1 VSPTDRNSVWADAL
15 LQELARSGVREL
27 CVAPGS
33 RSTPLVLA
41 AARADAFRLRVFLDE
56 RSAAFFALG
65 VGKGSGMPAAVVTTS
80 GTAVANLLPAV
91 VEACQS
97 ETPLLLLTADRPHHL
112 RDSDANQAIS
122 QPGIFGA
129 FTRAAWDL
137 PQPRVDG
144 PALLHLRAV
153 ADRAVAA
160 ALGAPAGPVHLNLPF
175 DKPLEPSE
183 DAGDVPPDFPESQ
196 ALALQGRDAAPLVRI
211 SRRRAAASE
220 SELERLA
227 DLIDAAERPVLVAG
241 IAAEPGRL
249 GPVATRFAAA
259 CGMPL
264 LADPLSGARFGPSH
278 GSARIAG
285 YDLFLR
291 DAEIRERLRP
301 DLVLRLGAAPTSASL
316 LRWLGEAGG
325 AVQVVVDDGG
335 RWKDHQNTASLYV
348 AADGPNT
355 LESLMSR
362 VGAPA
367 PLSWRRRWDV
377 VDRAAARGAWA
388 APGPRHEGHV
398 AAAVVD
404 GVESGDVLFV
414 SSSMPIRDVDAY
426 GAPREEGPGVFGNR
440 GASGI
445 DGIVS
450 TAAGVAAGT
459 GLRTVV
465 LLGDLALLH
474 DTNGLLSVREEGVE
488 LVLVVVN
495 NDGGGIFHM
504 LPVREFEPPFTE
516 LFATPHGL
524 DLAHLARLH
533 GLPHTRVESLDGVEE
548 ALRVGLRGRG
558 SRMIEVL
565 TDREANRIG
574 HQAAVVAA
582 TTAARDALEEW
593 DGEEGRTTD
602 EEKEART

>member
-1 VSPTDRNSVWADAL
+1 V
-15 LQELARSGVREL
+15 
-27 CVAPGS
+27 
-33 RSTPLVLA
+33 
-41 AARADAFRLRVFLDE
+41 RVFLDE

-65 VGKGSGMPAAVVTTS
+65 VGKGSGVPAAVVTTS

-91 VEACQS
+91 AEACQS

-112 RDSDANQAIS
+112 RDSDANQAIP

-137 PQPRVDG
+137 PQPGVDA

-160 ALGAPAGPVHLNLPF
+160 ALGTPAGPVHLNLPF
-175 DKPLEPSE
+175 RKPLEPSDE
-183 DAGDVPPDFPESQ
+183 AGDVPPGFGESEV
-196 ALALQGRDAAPLVRI
+196 LALRGRDPDPLVRI

-227 DLIDAAERPVLVAG
+227 ELIDAAERPVLVAG
-241 IAAEPGRL
+241 IASEAHRL
-249 GPVATRFAAA
+249 GPAVTRFAAA

-264 LADPLSGARFGPSH
+264 LADPLSGARMGPSH

-291 DAEIRERLRP
+291 DAEVRERLRP

-316 LRWLGEAGG
+316 LRWLSEAHE
-325 AVQVVVDDGG
+325 ALQIVVDGGG

-348 AADGPNT
+348 AADGPDT
-355 LESLMSR
+355 LEALASR
-362 VGAPA
+362 VGLPA
-367 PLSWRRRWDV
+367 PLSWRRRWEV
-377 VDRAAARGAWA
+377 ADRAAARGARK

-398 AAAVVD
+398 AATVVA
-404 GVESGDVLFV
+404 GVESSDVLFV

-426 GAPREEGPGVFGNR
+426 GTPREEGPAIFGNR

-459 GLRTVV
+459 GNRTV
-465 LLGDLALLH
+465 LLTGDLALLH
-474 DTNGLLSVREEGVE
+474 DSNGLLAVREEGVE
-488 LVLVVVN
+488 LVVVVVN

-504 LPVREFEPPFTE
+504 LPVREYDPPFTE

-524 DLAHLARLH
+524 ELAHLARLY
-533 GLPHTRVESLDGVEE
+533 GLPHTRVESPKGVEE
-548 ALRVGLRGRG
+548 ALRVGLEAGG
-558 SRMIEVL
+558 SRMIEVV
-565 TDREANRIG
+565 TDREVNRIG
-574 HQAAVVAA
+574 HQAAVLAA
-582 TTAARDALEEW
+582 TEAARDALKAW
-593 DGEEGRTTD
+593 DEEGGRETGADTA
-602 EEKEART
+602 EATK